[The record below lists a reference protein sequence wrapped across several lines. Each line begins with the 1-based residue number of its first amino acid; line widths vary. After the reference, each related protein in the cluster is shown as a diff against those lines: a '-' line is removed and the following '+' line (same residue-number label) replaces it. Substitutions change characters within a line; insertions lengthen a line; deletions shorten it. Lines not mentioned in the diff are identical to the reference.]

1 MGTELAMIGYMNQ
14 EDWLDR
20 QLREAAPYIDD
31 AGFTKRVL
39 QRLPAPRR
47 QREWP
52 RVLVLLTITILAS
65 ALAYAFGGGKFV
77 GTSIMQIT
85 AMPMLWVFL
94 MALGVGLLV
103 TAGSLFVAIRTRELQ
118 F

>member
-1 MGTELAMIGYMNQ
+1 MGTEVAMIGYMDQ

-31 AGFTKRVL
+31 AGFTARVL
-39 QRLPAPRR
+39 QRLPAPWR

-52 RVLVLLTITILAS
+52 RILVLLTITILAS
-65 ALAYAFGGGKFV
+65 ALAYVLGGGKFV
-77 GTSIMQIT
+77 GASIMQIT
-85 AMPMLWVFL
+85 ALPILWIFL
-94 MALGVGLLV
+94 MALGTGILV

-118 F
+118 S